1 MSIVSGALC
10 STLAYFRTKILP
22 HNILNVLNAT
32 TIGSLLTDFQAH
44 QPSSFSLDR
53 FSFQKPGW
61 CLLKPPFRQNPKF
74 YFLGRAS
81 LMRLIGWV
89 RWVLG
94 NIGPRQHLMTRRG
107 GRASTLQAPSVNE
120 ESIAGALFV
129 KWLVYSGNSCL
140 VCGGKEGGGHQPF
153 KPKHPRAIAKKCDLS
168 CN

>member
-1 MSIVSGALC
+1 MQTCHGYSNQHSAECRTWSKKGTFAQLLSCRGREGTNYTRVGTWGGEVPLTHPAKWSCTAGVTFGMSIVSGALC

-94 NIGPRQHLMTRRG
+94 NTLDRG
-107 GRASTLQAPSVNE
+107 N
-120 ESIAGALFV
+120 I
-129 KWLVYSGNSCL
+129 
-140 VCGGKEGGGHQPF
+140 
-153 KPKHPRAIAKKCDLS
+153 
-168 CN
+168 